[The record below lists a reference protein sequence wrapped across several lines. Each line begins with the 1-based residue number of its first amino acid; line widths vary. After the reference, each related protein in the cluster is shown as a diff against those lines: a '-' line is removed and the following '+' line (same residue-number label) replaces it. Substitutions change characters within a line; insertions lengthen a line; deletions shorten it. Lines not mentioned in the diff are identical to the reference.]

1 MAEEDLLRKRYGK
14 KVFKKRTTLSQEVK
28 RAIIW
33 LFFGLILIT
42 VVLSVVFL
50 LNTSNTAQKGYIH
63 SQLQLQNEEL
73 ENINKELRM
82 KVLEARSILHLE
94 SLDKIND
101 MTAPDNS
108 TFITN

>member
-1 MAEEDLLRKRYGK
+1 MVEEDILRKRYGK
-14 KVFKKRTTLSQEVK
+14 VLKKRTTLSQEVK
-28 RAIIW
+28 RSIIW

-50 LNTSNTAQKGYIH
+50 LNTSNSAQKGYVH
-63 SQLQLQNEEL
+63 TQLRLENEEL

-82 KVLEARSILHLE
+82 KVLQARSILHLE
-94 SLDKIND
+94 DTNQIEE
-101 MTAPDNS
+101 MVEPENS

>member
-1 MAEEDLLRKRYGK
+1 
-14 KVFKKRTTLSQEVK
+14 V
-28 RAIIW
+28 
-33 LFFGLILIT
+33 
-42 VVLSVVFL
+42 
-50 LNTSNTAQKGYIH
+50 H

-82 KVLEARSILHLE
+82 KVLQARSILHLE

-101 MTAPDNS
+101 MINPENS